1 MADGRRLTASGAGWS
16 GERNP
21 LVQLTLARFREF
33 SRQPE
38 TVFWVFAFPI
48 LLAIALGIAFRNR
61 PPDKVRIAIEAGAGA
76 DSLAARLAGA
86 RDLRVEVL
94 DSATAAARLRTGR
107 VALVVVP
114 GDPVVYR
121 FDSTRTESH
130 LARLVTDDEVQRAY
144 GRRDVR
150 AVREVK
156 ITEQGAR
163 YIDFLLPG
171 LLGMNLMG
179 TGLWGVGFAVVS
191 MRVRKLLKRLLA
203 SPMRRS
209 HLLLSFAFA
218 RLVTVAFEVAVLVGF
233 GMLVFGNLRGRTDQN
248 LAVAETF
255 SYDPVDRLEGATSS
269 QLGTLDLRYDAAGN
283 LTYKTGHGAYQYP
296 APGSPRPHAVLAS
309 GDGRRFTYDANG
321 NLLSDRAG
329 RELVWSAR
337 NELLAVG
344 MWDGYGSYELL
355 GYGPEGELLSRLE
368 VDTSPTGSSSYVVQ
382 LGQLYELATDLR
394 TGRVERRHMIYAD
407 GALVAEYTT
416 ASQGA
421 QPARATCT
429 ATTSSRPTR

>member
-1 MADGRRLTASGAGWS
+1 M
-16 GERNP
+16 
-21 LVQLTLARFREF
+21 
-33 SRQPE
+33 RQPE

-61 PPDKVRIAIEAGAGA
+61 PPDKVRIAIEARAGGGA
-76 DSLAARLAGA
+76 DSLAAKLAGA
-86 RDLRVEVL
+86 RNLRIEVL
-94 DSATAAARLRTGR
+94 DSAAAAARLRTGR

-130 LARLVTDDEVQRAY
+130 VARLVTDDEVQRAY

-218 RLVTVAFEVAVLVGF
+218 RLATVAFEVAALVGF
-233 GMLVFGNLRGRTDQN
+233 GMLVFGVPFRGSVLTFAVVA
-248 LAVAETF
+248 LAGALTF
-255 SYDPVDRLEGATSS
+255 SGIGLLVASRAQTEEGVSGLMNVVMLPMYVLSGSFFSASNFPDLMQPFIKALPLTALNDALRAVMLDGTG
-269 QLGTLDLRYDAAGN
+269 LGALALP
-283 LTYKTGHGAYQYP
+283 L
-296 APGSPRPHAVLAS
+296 AVLAI
-309 GDGRRFTYDANG
+309 
-321 NLLSDRAG
+321 
-329 RELVWSAR
+329 W
-337 NELLAVG
+337 
-344 MWDGYGSYELL
+344 M
-355 GYGPEGELLSRLE
+355 
-368 VDTSPTGSSSYVVQ
+368 VVSF
-382 LGQLYELATDLR
+382 GVALR
-394 TGRVERRHMIYAD
+394 IFRWT
-407 GALVAEYTT
+407 
-416 ASQGA
+416 
-421 QPARATCT
+421 
-429 ATTSSRPTR
+429 